1 MPLAIVRPD
10 AVAVPAL
17 ARVLITGECIYITR
31 DGNGAFL
38 ARIVEVLRKEALD
51 DATRREWFPP
61 REPRMWAH
69 RSLLRV
75 QWFAEVGPRAHDA
88 RFQLSTF
95 DLGKYHRAKNLPEV
109 LLTKHTSLV
118 SDKFIEGIVTV
129 FHVGSVQDEE
139 IDVRGMRDVY
149 VIAHE
154 ENQSGHRDALK
165 KSAWCALLSAPLLSS
180 SPNPVPVA
188 ARSLHCWSASRGT
201 PRYPPPVGHIAHHII
216 YHMTYITSGSLSRS
230 STPRT

>member
-1 MPLAIVRPD
+1 MFALPPPAPKAKTASKVSHEALRRRSLSPAQLPFVGYGPTTTSAARRVPQPTALGQTRRPGVSQNSRVTSATRPQRTQNCRTSAIPVAIVRPD

-17 ARVLITGECIYITR
+17 ARVLITGECICITR

-38 ARIVEVLRKEALD
+38 ARIVEVLRKGALD

-118 SDKFIEGIVTV
+118 SDI
-129 FHVGSVQDEE
+129 
-139 IDVRGMRDVY
+139 
-149 VIAHE
+149 
-154 ENQSGHRDALK
+154 
-165 KSAWCALLSAPLLSS
+165 SS
-180 SPNPVPVA
+180 S
-188 ARSLHCWSASRGT
+188 RAS
-201 PRYPPPVGHIAHHII
+201 
-216 YHMTYITSGSLSRS
+216 
-230 STPRT
+230 